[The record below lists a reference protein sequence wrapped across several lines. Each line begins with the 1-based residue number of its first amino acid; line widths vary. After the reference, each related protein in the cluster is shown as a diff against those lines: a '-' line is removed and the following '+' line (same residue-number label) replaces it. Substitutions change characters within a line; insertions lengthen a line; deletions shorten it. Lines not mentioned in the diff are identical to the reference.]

1 MNTID
6 FQLISKS
13 NKIPSES
20 LFQTWVN
27 SVLIDQS
34 EDSEIVIRVVDEAEM
49 TRFNEKYRDKHG
61 STNILSF
68 PFQVPQGIES
78 VLLGDLLLCAPVI
91 EEEAWQQKKLLNHH
105 WAHIIV
111 HGVLHLLAYDHSNE
125 VDAEE
130 METKEIEILK
140 TIKITNPYQEKV

>member
-6 FQLISKS
+6 FQLHSKS
-13 NKIPSES
+13 KKIPSES

-27 SVLIDQS
+27 SVLIDKY
-34 EDSEIVIRVVDEAEM
+34 EDSEIVIRIVDEAEM
-49 TRFNEKYRDKHG
+49 TRFNEQYRDKQG

-91 EEEAWQQKKLLNHH
+91 EEEAWQQKKPLNHH

-111 HGVLHLLAYDHSNE
+111 HGLLHLLDYDHSDE
-125 VDAEE
+125 VNAEK